1 MIDLYSPQYT
11 DKSSLPGPS
20 GVMKKQLIKFSCQ
33 KQPALGSRGKFHSPQ
48 GGSGW
53 STPVCRGP
61 VQALL
66 YFSLV
71 WDYSGFNTLRFSG
84 LRLFPR
90 LLCIS
95 IQHCART
102 KSQAKEGCGLDKN
115 IFAFGHSFFFF
126 FSFARPFKEIFLLLL
141 IDCK

>member
-1 MIDLYSPQYT
+1 M
-11 DKSSLPGPS
+11 
-20 GVMKKQLIKFSCQ
+20 
-33 KQPALGSRGKFHSPQ
+33 
-48 GGSGW
+48 
-53 STPVCRGP
+53 
-61 VQALL
+61 QALL

-126 FSFARPFKEIFLLLL
+126 FFICKAFQRYFSSSLLTVNDLKEEGVAIFN
-141 IDCK
+141 